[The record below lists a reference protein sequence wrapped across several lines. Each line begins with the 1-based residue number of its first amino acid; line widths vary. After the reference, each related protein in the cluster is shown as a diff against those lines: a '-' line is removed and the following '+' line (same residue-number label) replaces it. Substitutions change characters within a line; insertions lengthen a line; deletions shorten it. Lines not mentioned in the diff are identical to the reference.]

1 MKHSRLNGTY
11 PLPSSKIEE
20 ITADGG
26 HYSGRVGGHYEILPK
41 GVQRVLNCTLSLLGI
56 IVTFPLMVMIFVALR
71 VECRESALVARV
83 VRPHMKPPVTVLR
96 FRTRRAG
103 SARELTKVGQFLADT
118 GLDRLPSLFSVFNGD
133 LSFFGNASS
142 LPGSFGQFRTSKSEV
157 PFSIYAN
164 VLKRPIDVVLVVLA
178 SPMILIVVGTLY
190 LVVRADGGSGF
201 FGQRRVGRHGKEF
214 FCWKIRSMQV
224 NAAQM
229 LEEHLQS
236 NPDAAKEWEET
247 RKLADDPR
255 ITKIGKILRK
265 TSLDEFPQF
274 WNVLRGDMSI
284 VGPRPVPSDE
294 LQKYDEKD
302 VFYKAV
308 RPGITGLWQVSGRN
322 EISYEERV
330 SLDQTYTTS
339 ISFLGDMKIIL
350 KTIDSMLKRTGG

>member
-1 MKHSRLNGTY
+1 MKHSRFNGIY
-11 PLPSSKIEE
+11 PLPSTKIEE
-20 ITADGG
+20 VTADGG
-26 HYSGRVGGHYEILPK
+26 HYSGRVSGHYEILPK
-41 GVQRVLNCTLSLLGI
+41 GLQRVLNSALSLLGI
-56 IVTFPLMVMIFVALR
+56 VITFPLMVMIYAALR
-71 VECRESALVARV
+71 IECREPALVVRV
-83 VRPHMKPPVTVLR
+83 VRPPSMPPVTVLK
-96 FRTRRAG
+96 FRVRKAG
-103 SARELTKVGQFLADT
+103 SPRRISKVGQFLADT
-118 GLDRLPSLFSVFNGD
+118 GLDRLPYLFSVLNGD

-142 LPGSFGQFRTSKSEV
+142 SPRSIGHFRTSRAEV
-157 PFSIYAN
+157 PLSLYAS
-164 VLKRPIDVVLVVLA
+164 VFKRTLDVALVILA
-178 SPMILIVVGTLY
+178 GPMILIVVGTLY

-201 FGQRRVGRHGKEF
+201 FGQRRVGRGGKEF
-214 FCWKIRSMQV
+214 LCWKIRTMQV

-236 NPDAAKEWEET
+236 NPDAAREWEEN

-284 VGPRPVPSDE
+284 VGPRPVPADE
-294 LQKYDEKD
+294 LLKYEEKD

-330 SLDQTYTTS
+330 TLDLTYTTS